1 MCFLCTR
8 YTYIYS
14 DKFGWLSFYDLNCY
28 MLVFLYG
35 NINPNDH
42 FTQAYIKCARTSK
55 IMHNIVDIVLL
66 SAYTNRKT

>member
-1 MCFLCTR
+1 MEYKSIYVFFCALDIH
-8 YTYIYS
+8 IYS

-28 MLVFLYG
+28 MLVFLHG

-42 FTQAYIKCARTSK
+42 FTQAYIESTITFK

-66 SAYTNRKT
+66 

>member
-1 MCFLCTR
+1 MCFCALDIH
-8 YTYIYS
+8 IYS

-42 FTQAYIKCARTSK
+42 FTQAYIESTRTSK

-66 SAYTNRKT
+66 LAYTNRKT